1 MTDAITGQEFML
13 KDWMRSLLGKRI
25 PPALLS
31 RLRAEAGA
39 MPLLRGLST
48 EETDRL
54 ARLAGELLR
63 AKAVTGLEDMEV
75 DDAMRCRLALQM
87 ALPGMN
93 LGMRA
98 YDNWREAVLY
108 PAPFVVR
115 SRWQDGMGLS
125 HEAEQVL
132 IGQAHYQGPLVFS
145 WPDVN
150 ESPLLDGWNVV
161 IHEVAHQ
168 FDMLDG
174 PANGAPP
181 LHKGMDRKLW
191 SQQWNHAYRQFCRE
205 VDHGAEGWLD
215 PYASENPA
223 EFFAVLSEAFFEIP
237 HLVARDYPELYRQ
250 LTLFYR
256 QNPAARLPLVAE
268 ETIWTP
274 PPDGAALPAP

>member
-1 MTDAITGQEFML
+1 MTDAIPSQEFML
-13 KDWMRSLLGKRI
+13 LDWMRRLGGKRI
-25 PPALLS
+25 PAALLS
-31 RLRAEAGA
+31 RLRDEAAG
-39 MPLLRGLST
+39 MPLLEGLST

-54 ARLAGELLR
+54 IRLAGELLL

-75 DDAMRCRLALQM
+75 DDVMRCRLALQL

-98 YDNWREAVLY
+98 YENWREAILY

-115 SRWQDGMGLS
+115 NRWQDGIGLT
-125 HEAEQVL
+125 HEGEQVL

-161 IHEVAHQ
+161 IHEAAHQ

-181 LHKGMDRKLW
+181 LHKGMDRAAW
-191 SQQWNHAYRQFCRE
+191 SRAWNQAYRQFCRE
-205 VDHGAEGWLD
+205 VDHGVEGWLD
-215 PYASENPA
+215 PYASENPG

-237 HLVARDYPELYRQ
+237 HLARRDYPELYRLLSQ
-250 LTLFYR
+250 FYR
-256 QNPAARLPLVAE
+256 QDPAARLPPVDE
-268 ETIWTP
+268 ESVMP
-274 PPDGAALPAP
+274 VQPS

>member
-1 MTDAITGQEFML
+1 ML
-13 KDWMRSLLGKRI
+13 LDWMRRLGGKRI
-25 PPALLS
+25 PAALLS
-31 RLRAEAGA
+31 RLRDEAAG
-39 MPLLRGLST
+39 MPLLEGLST

-54 ARLAGELLR
+54 IRLAGELLL
-63 AKAVTGLEDMEV
+63 AKAITGLEDMEV
-75 DDAMRCRLALQM
+75 DDAMRCRLALQL

-98 YDNWREAVLY
+98 YENWREAILY

-115 SRWQDGMGLS
+115 NRWQDGIGLT
-125 HEAEQVL
+125 HEGEQVL

-161 IHEVAHQ
+161 IHEAAHQ

-181 LHKGMDRKLW
+181 LHKGMDRAAW
-191 SQQWNHAYRQFCRE
+191 SRAWNQAYRQFCRE
-205 VDHGAEGWLD
+205 VDHGVEGWLD
-215 PYASENPA
+215 PYASENPG

-237 HLVARDYPELYRQ
+237 HLARRDYPELYRLLGQ
-250 LTLFYR
+250 FYR
-256 QNPAARLPLVAE
+256 QDPAARLPPVDE
-268 ETIWTP
+268 ESVMP
-274 PPDGAALPAP
+274 VQPS

>member
-1 MTDAITGQEFML
+1 MTDAISSQEFML
-13 KDWMRSLLGKRI
+13 IDWMRRLGGKRM

-31 RLRAEAGA
+31 RLREEADG
-39 MPLLRGLST
+39 MLLLGGLSAD
-48 EETDRL
+48 ERDRL
-54 ARLAGELLR
+54 LRLAGDLLL
-63 AKAVTGLEDMEV
+63 AKAITGLEDMEV
-75 DDAMRCRLALQM
+75 DDTMRCRLALQM

-98 YDNWREAVLY
+98 YENWREAVLY

-115 SRWQDGMGLS
+115 NRWQDGMGLA

-181 LHKGMDRKLW
+181 LHKGMNRKTW
-191 SQQWNHAYRQFCRE
+191 SQAWNQAYRQFCRT
-205 VDHGAEGWLD
+205 VDHGVEGWLD

-237 HLVARDYPELYRQ
+237 YLVARDFPELYG
-250 LTLFYR
+250 LLKLFYR
-256 QNPAARLPLVAE
+256 QDPVARLPRVAE
-268 ETIWTP
+268 DALLPPP
-274 PPDGAALPAP
+274 PPDGMGQG

>member
-1 MTDAITGQEFML
+1 ML
-13 KDWMRSLLGKRI
+13 LDWMRRLGGKRM
-25 PPALLS
+25 PAGLLA
-31 RLRAEAGA
+31 RLREEAA
-39 MPLLRGLST
+39 CMPLLKGLST
-48 EETDRL
+48 EEADRL
-54 ARLAGELLR
+54 VKLAGELLR
-63 AKAVTGLEDMEV
+63 AKTVTGLEDMEV
-75 DDAMRCRLALQM
+75 DDAMRCRLALQL

-115 SRWQDGMGLS
+115 NRWQDGIGLT

-145 WPDVN
+145 WPDVR
-150 ESPLLDGWNVV
+150 ESPSLDGWNVV
-161 IHEVAHQ
+161 IHETAHQ

-181 LHKGMDRKLW
+181 LHRGMDRKEW
-191 SQQWNHAYRQFCRE
+191 SRAWNQAYRQFCHA
-205 VDHGAEGWLD
+205 VDHGRDGWLD

-237 HLVARDYPELYRQ
+237 HLVLRDYPDLYRQ
-250 LTLFYR
+250 LSQFYR
-256 QNPAARLPLVAE
+256 QDPAARLPPVE
-268 ETIWTP
+268 EAALLPP
-274 PPDGAALPAP
+274 PPDGMPASAD

>member
-1 MTDAITGQEFML
+1 MNDAIPSQEFML
-13 KDWMRSLLGKRI
+13 LDWMRRLGGKRI
-25 PPALLS
+25 PAALLS
-31 RLRAEAGA
+31 RLRSEAGG
-39 MPLLRGLST
+39 MPLLKGLSA

-54 ARLAGELLR
+54 VRLAGELLL
-63 AKAVTGLEDMEV
+63 AKTVTGLEDMEV

-98 YDNWREAVLY
+98 YENWREAILY
-108 PAPFVVR
+108 PAPFVAR
-115 SRWQDGMGLS
+115 NRWQDGIGLT
-125 HEAEQVL
+125 HEGEQVL
-132 IGQAHYQGPLVFS
+132 IGQANYQGPLVFS

-161 IHEVAHQ
+161 IHETAHQ

-181 LHKGMDRKLW
+181 LHKGMDRAAW
-191 SQQWNHAYRQFCRE
+191 SRAWNQAYRQFCRE
-205 VDHGAEGWLD
+205 VDHGMEGWLD

-237 HLVARDYPELYRQ
+237 HLARRDYPELYRLLSQ
-250 LTLFYR
+250 FYR
-256 QNPAARLPLVAE
+256 QDPAARLPPVD
-268 ETIWTP
+268 ETSVMP
-274 PPDGAALPAP
+274 VQPS